1 MNHLIG
7 LTIESL
13 VAVLLAVTISYC
25 FVLNKR
31 LKRLRADEM
40 TLKGTISE
48 LITATDIAE
57 RAIAGLKATVR
68 DCDEGLTERLN
79 SASDISARLDRQNAE
94 TYDLMKR
101 LTRILA
107 AGRPLQASLE
117 PQSGQDLPAPATAAA
132 PRADLRERSASHVR
146 SVAAAAGAFA
156 ERAQSRI
163 DGLAA

>member
-1 MNHLIG
+1 M
-7 LTIESL
+7 
-13 VAVLLAVTISYC
+13 AVGD
-25 FVLNKR
+25 
-31 LKRLRADEM
+31 ADAPEAAK
-40 TLKGTISE
+40 TAFFDQ
-48 LITATDIAE
+48 LITWRELSINFVRFQANYDNFECAE
-57 RAIAGLKATVR
+57 PWAHRTLAEHARDRRPVR
-68 DCDEGLTERLN
+68 YTAKQME
-79 SASDISARLDRQNAE
+79 NAE

-117 PQSGQDLPAPATAAA
+117 PQSGQDVPAPATAAA
-132 PRADLRERSASHVR
+132 PRADLRERSASPVR

>member
-1 MNHLIG
+1 MDHLIG

-40 TLKGTISE
+40 TLKATISE

-68 DCDEGLTERLN
+68 DCDEGLTQRLN
-79 SASDISARLDRQNAE
+79 AASDISARLDQQSAD
-94 TYDLMKR
+94 THDLMR
-101 LTRILA
+101 HLTRILT
-107 AGRPLQASLE
+107 AGRPLEASLA
-117 PQSGQDLPAPATAAA
+117 PQSGHAASAPAKPGA
-132 PRADLRERSASHVR
+132 PRADLKERSASHVR